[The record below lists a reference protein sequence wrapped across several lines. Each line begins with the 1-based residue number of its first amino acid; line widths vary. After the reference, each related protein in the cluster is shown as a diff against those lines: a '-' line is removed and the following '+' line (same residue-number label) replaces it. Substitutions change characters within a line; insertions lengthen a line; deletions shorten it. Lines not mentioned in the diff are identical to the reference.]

1 MIKKIKNVFDYLVFW
16 IILDIVY
23 ILIVFNVPFVQLP
36 KVYIFFISHSFGII
50 VATMVMFT
58 GLGAGVLWLPMLSLL
73 GIPPSEAISLSI
85 FTQIAGKGIGTL
97 NFLKDGIADL
107 KVIKY
112 FLPYTLIGI
121 FIGYVAGFFMSLQS
135 EQLLIYIFVAVAFYL
150 LIQMLNSL
158 YSENQYDLQPIDYT
172 ILINSRLLVI
182 CSSFFTGL
190 LSIGNSDWLIPHMQ
204 ERLKMSTPC
213 AVATGIVV
221 MFFSVVF
228 YLTLTAASVYLG
240 IREWPIHTPIL
251 LSTCSGVMMG
261 GQIGT
266 RLTRYQWLRKN
277 QKHAFIII
285 LALSLIHLLW

>member
-1 MIKKIKNVFDYLVFW
+1 MIKKLSNIFEHLIFW
-16 IILDIVY
+16 IVLDIVY
-23 ILIVFNVPFVQLP
+23 ITLVFTLP
-36 KVYIFFISHSFGII
+36 DIQSPPMVIFFISHAFGIV

-58 GLGAGVLWLPMLSLL
+58 GLGAGVLWLPLLTLL

-85 FTQIAGKGIGTL
+85 FTQIAGKGIGTI

-107 KVIKY
+107 RVIRQ
-112 FLPYTLIGI
+112 FLPYSFIGI
-121 FIGYVAGFFMSLQS
+121 LVGYLAGFFMSMKS
-135 EQLLIYIFVAVAFYL
+135 ERLLLLIFVAVAFYL
-150 LIQMLNSL
+150 LIQMLQSF
-158 YSENQYDLQPIDYT
+158 YGENQQSYLPTDPLAIK
-172 ILINSRLLVI
+172 NSRGIVI

-204 ERLKMSTPC
+204 ERLRMSTPR

-228 YLTLTAASVYLG
+228 YLFLTATTVFLG
-240 IREWPIHTPIL
+240 FSDWPQHTPIL

-266 RLTRYQWLRKN
+266 RLTRYQWLRDH
-277 QKHAFIII
+277 QKHAFIIL